1 MQKDTLHV
9 FVVVRMSMSMIVSFV
24 SVVMTMAVMRVAEGY
39 KADDVNDETKDAD
52 YQKLV

>member
-24 SVVMTMAVMRVAEGY
+24 PVVMTMAVMCVAEGY
-39 KADDVNDETKDAD
+39 KAEDVNDETKNTDN
-52 YQKLV
+52 QKLV